1 MHILFVCTGN
11 TCRSPMAEALF
22 RQKLEGTAA
31 KIRSAGLAAFDGQQ
45 ASENARQVLTV
56 RGIRQDHR
64 AQRLSLELLFW
75 ADLVLTMTRSHKEHI
90 LQMFPGHGDK
100 IFTLAEYVGMDG
112 DIADP
117 YGGGL
122 EIYTTC
128 AEELDKILDM
138 LYEKLAPQLPPNKS
152 S

>member
-31 KIRSAGLAAFDGQQ
+31 QIRSAGLAAFDGQQ
-45 ASENARQVLTV
+45 ASEHTRQVLTE
-56 RGIRQDHR
+56 RGIWQDHR
-64 AQRLSLELLFW
+64 AQRLSLELLSW
-75 ADLVLTMTRSHKEHI
+75 ADLVLTMTRGHKEHI

-100 IFTLAEYVGMDG
+100 IFTLTEYVGVDG

-117 YGGGL
+117 YGGNL
-122 EIYTTC
+122 EIYMTC
-128 AEELDKILDM
+128 AEELDKLLDM
-138 LYEKLAPQLPPNKS
+138 LHEKLAPLLPPNKTS
-152 S
+152 